1 VKESGGAGRLR
12 RNPAESGIRAAPPK
26 RVSIE
31 ERGISPRRGG
41 GLRHYARS
49 VIDTLAPR
57 LSLYLR
63 YSESLYRQ
71 IPFPDFNRKLP
82 QRLNE

>member
-1 VKESGGAGRLR
+1 MAARL
-12 RNPAESGIRAAPPK
+12 K

-31 ERGISPRRGG
+31 ERGISHRRCG

-57 LSLYLR
+57 LLLYLR
-63 YSESLYRQ
+63 YRESLHQQNHLRYTFYTYKKE
-71 IPFPDFNRKLP
+71 ILSEMK
-82 QRLNE
+82 